1 MEFSIEKANSYLLH
15 KQHLTEETDGDLIQ
29 TVWDVGGLHATGAT
43 VPYLSLWAR
52 SSTFA
57 KEHLKEALYTERSL
71 GKVLCMRN
79 TLFIL
84 PKELLP
90 VAYQATL
97 KRREAHLAPYLRHY
111 GISRRDY
118 ERLVA
123 LILKVLAS
131 GPKTAAVI
139 KRELGD
145 APAIKVAVDMM
156 PNDWQ
161 LIRTRPRGSWRS
173 NLHEYSP
180 FALWFPDVD
189 LNSIGPE
196 EAKVQLVRNYLAAL
210 GPAREEDIAWW
221 SGFGK
226 EEAKRALEALG
237 QEVVTIE
244 ISDLDGEFL
253 IPAAEIEPLERS
265 KPGGR
270 RPFLLPSLDP
280 YIMGYKDRERFLAPE
295 HHSKVFDR
303 AGNALPTIWADGHVA
318 GVWQEKRP
326 QVSLTLL
333 LFQEID
339 AQYLREVEA
348 EAHRLGEFLG
358 YEAAKIEIA
367 SYPPGAY
374 PKSPFTIVQKDEWQG
389 SGND

>member
-1 MEFSIEKANSYLLH
+1 MGFSIEKVNSYLLH
-15 KQHLTEETDGDLIQ
+15 KQHLAEDIDGDLIQ
-29 TVWDVGGLHATGAT
+29 TVWDVGGLHATTTT

-52 SSTFA
+52 SSSFA
-57 KEHLKEALYTERSL
+57 QEHLEEALYRERSL

-90 VAYQATL
+90 IAYQATL
-97 KRREAHLAPYLRHY
+97 KRREALIARYLRHY
-111 GISRRDY
+111 GISRRDR
-118 ERLVA
+118 ERSAA
-123 LILKVLAS
+123 LTLELLAS
-131 GPKTAAVI
+131 GSKTAAEI
-139 KRELGD
+139 NRELGG
-145 APAIKVAVDMM
+145 APATKVALNMM

-196 EAKVQLVRNYLAAL
+196 EAKVQLVRHYLAAF
-210 GPAREEDIAWW
+210 GPAKEEEIAWW
-221 SGFGK
+221 SGFSK
-226 EEAKRALEALG
+226 REAKKALETLG
-237 QEVVTIE
+237 EEVATIE

-253 IPAAEIEPLERS
+253 ILAAEIEPLERS

-270 RPFLLPSLDP
+270 RLFLLPSLDP

-295 HHSKVFDR
+295 HYPKVFDR
-303 AGNALPTIWADGHVA
+303 AGNALPTIWAEGRVV

-326 QVSLTLL
+326 QASLTLL
-333 LFQEID
+333 LFQEIG
-339 AQYLREVEA
+339 AQYLTEVEA
-348 EAHRLGEFLG
+348 EAHRLGKFLG

-367 SYPPGAY
+367 SYPPGSY
-374 PKSPFTIVQKDEWQG
+374 PKSPFTIAQKDER
-389 SGND
+389 